1 MTQRTSMM
9 AFILPFLS
17 ETPMCAA
24 FWAHQAKNI
33 LAHEGIKV
41 PSPGQV
47 SDASAAADGVGEVK

>member
-1 MTQRTSMM
+1 MM

-17 ETPMCAA
+17 ETPTCAA